1 MKQFV
6 LVIAGL
12 LICLQAVAES
22 NTQYVKLTK
31 GMVINY
37 GEPSLNRLKYLKV
50 AVDVRVPSAGAA
62 ELVEYHLPALLDAL
76 VIVFT
81 NSEDELI
88 RSSGG
93 KEEIRQ
99 QALVK
104 LKSVMSSEE
113 GDEVIEDLLF
123 SSFVVQR

>member
-50 AVDVRVPSAGAA
+50 VVDVRVPSAGAA

>member
-93 KEEIRQ
+93 KEEIRR